1 MGRLFSVLVFF
12 VFYTNIWSQHNLNG
26 PAFSA
31 EDTTNNACLLDEF
44 ELNMRQFYLQ
54 YATLAEYEQI
64 KKQLN
69 YEPGHIPSFSNKE
82 YCQRLM
88 KMNEYS
94 DFPFDCHSAVIQAIE
109 DFGVR
114 RRSTIKIALG
124 RSKLYFEMFE
134 TLLDNT
140 VCQWN

>member
-1 MGRLFSVLVFF
+1 MGRLLSVLVFF

-94 DFPFDCHSAVIQAIE
+94 DFPLDCHSAVIQAIE

-124 RSKLYFEMFE
+124 H
-134 TLLDNT
+134 
-140 VCQWN
+140 